1 MCCIHQYAREEP
13 MGRSHPSTPEE
24 RVQSVSLMLAHAHDY
39 GLVTRLSRE
48 LAVSRPTL
56 YAWKATALGA
66 LKQAFHQTSAATLRT
81 RVLERQILT
90 ALVESHSSYANIQS
104 CLRHLTGQSVSIG
117 TIAAVVQEAQR
128 RALHWMA
135 THAPSTSRTLALDEI
150 YASNRRGAYLNVVDT
165 ASWAVWAAEGP
176 LPVDTESW
184 TLLLWLAQDRG
195 LRWHATC
202 SDGGTAIGAA
212 CQLVDPHGQHGRDV
226 WHILHTWAQ
235 VQARLARQLER
246 LQTRTATVERQAA
259 RLAAGLRP
267 KGRQPRTDV
276 EAHACEVGQAQ
287 RTLCAVEWLGQEL
300 RRLLEVVVLDRHGLV
315 ESKRRRQ
322 EVDALLDLLAQVQSQ
337 ALPTSRSEVRRL
349 HTQLVQALPR
359 LLAFVVDV
367 ERVEQQVEDVLG
379 AQALAL
385 LGWAWQ
391 RRALLA
397 PKGLETMVE
406 GVPEGWRSAA
416 RMLLHAWE
424 SAVRASSA
432 VENWHSI
439 LRPHLAV
446 QRTMA
451 SGLLAL
457 LAVWHNH
464 RVFMRGVHQGHSPL
478 QLSGMLDAPTDW
490 LVALGYDAAEDALLT
505 APHSAEVAPL
515 ALAA

>member
-1 MCCIHQYAREEP
+1 MVQ
-13 MGRSHPSTPEE
+13 SHPITPAA
-24 RVQSVSLMLAHAHDY
+24 RVQLAAQMIAQAGTY
-39 GLVTRLSRE
+39 GLVTQLSRD

-56 YAWKATALGA
+56 YAWKATALDA
-66 LKQAFHQTSAATLRT
+66 LAQAFRQSSAVTLRT
-81 RVLERQILT
+81 PALERQILT
-90 ALVESHSSYANIQS
+90 LLVESHSSYANIQR
-104 CLRHLTGQSVSIG
+104 CLHHLTGLWVSIG
-117 TIAAVVQEAQR
+117 TIAAVVQEAQQ

-135 THAPSTSRTLALDEI
+135 TQAPTSSRTLALDEI
-150 YASNRRGAYLNVVDT
+150 YATNRCGAYLNVVDT

-176 LPVDTESW
+176 LPVDTDSW

-212 CQLVDPHGQHGRDV
+212 CKIVDPHGQHGRDV
-226 WHILHTWAQ
+226 WHILHSWAQ
-235 VQARLARQLER
+235 VQGRLERQHQR
-246 LQTRTATVERQAA
+246 LQTRTATVARQAA
-259 RLAAGLRP
+259 RLAAGLKP

-276 EAHACEVGQAQ
+276 DAHASEVAQAQ
-287 RTLCAVEWLGQEL
+287 RTLSAVECLGQEL

-315 ESKRRRQ
+315 DGKRRRQ
-322 EVDALLDLLAQVQSQ
+322 ELDTLLELLAEVQSQ
-337 ALPTSRSEVRRL
+337 ALPGGRSEVRRL
-349 HTQLVQALPR
+349 RKQLVQALPR
-359 LLAFVVDV
+359 LLAFVADV
-367 ERVEQQVEDVLG
+367 ERVEQQVEGVLG

-391 RRALLA
+391 RRAILA
-397 PKGLETMVE
+397 PKGLETVVE
-406 GVPEGWRSAA
+406 GVPEGWRVAA

-446 QRTMA
+446 HRTLS

-464 RVFMRGVHQGHSPL
+464 RVFVRGVHQGHSPL
-478 QLSGMLDAPTDW
+478 QLSGMADAPTDW
-490 LVALGYDAAEDALLT
+490 LVALGYDAAEGAVLT
-505 APHSAEVAPL
+505 APHPAEATPL